1 MIKCLRRL
9 SPEELDE
16 LQIAESVIKHLKD
29 VLRRRGKSQSSTSHK
44 EAIKAQRARIRDIRR
59 RPRRA
64 T

>member
-1 MIKCLRRL
+1 MVKCLRRL

-16 LQIAESVIKHLKD
+16 SKIAEGVIRHLKD
-29 VLRRRGKSQSSTSHK
+29 IRRCRAKSQSSTSHQ